1 MGSPVS
7 ADPLVPF
14 GWDDRARAAYAEVA
28 DPDHVPG
35 RVVRVDRI
43 SCVVITRAG
52 DRIATAS
59 ELPAVG
65 DWVALEPDDIEP
77 DTGPDMGPDM
87 GPEGADDD
95 GRSDAVGSMVIAATA
110 PRWSALTRHD
120 ADRERIQV
128 LAANVDVVL
137 VSAPGDRPSPA
148 RVERE
153 TILGWESGAQPV
165 VVVTKA
171 DLAPEGY
178 VAELRDRLVGVD
190 VIVTSARDGSGIEA
204 VVRTLQPCR
213 TAVLLGP
220 SGAGKSTLVN
230 ALLGEDRLATGA
242 VREDD
247 RRGRHTTSS
256 RELVL
261 IPTGGLLIDTPG
273 VRTLGLGSVEGGLD
287 AAFADIA
294 ALSLACR
301 FRDCAHRG
309 EPGCA
314 VEAAVAAGALDA
326 ARLANYRRLE
336 DEIVGAVKEPDHAA
350 RKAER
355 EERKRVGRQARAD
368 RIGKAT
374 DHGN

>member
-1 MGSPVS
+1 MGSS
-7 ADPLVPF
+7 HSLVPY

-28 DPDHVPG
+28 APDHVPG

-43 SCVVITRAG
+43 SCVVATATG

-65 DWVALEPDDIEP
+65 DWVALERDDAGPDDAEP
-77 DTGPDMGPDM
+77 DAGRPD
-87 GPEGADDD
+87 
-95 GRSDAVGSMVIAATA
+95 DARSMVIAATA

-137 VSAPGDRPSPA
+137 VSAPGDRPSAA

-153 TILGWESGAQPV
+153 TILGWESGALPV

-171 DLAPEGY
+171 DLAPAGY
-178 VAELRDRLVGVD
+178 VEELRERLVGVD
-190 VIVTSARDGSGIEA
+190 VIVTSAIEGSGIDP

-230 ALLGEDRLATGA
+230 ALLGEERLAVGA

-261 IPTGGLLIDTPG
+261 IPSGGLLIDTPG

-287 AAFADIA
+287 AAFADVV
-294 ALSLACR
+294 ALAGQCR

-314 VEAAVAAGALDA
+314 VQAAVAAGTLDG
-326 ARLANYRRLE
+326 ARLGNYRRLE
-336 DEIVGAVKEPDHAA
+336 DEIVGAVKEPDHAG

-355 EERKRVGRQARAD
+355 EERRRSDRQAKAERS
-368 RIGKAT
+368 GKT
-374 DHGN
+374 SDDGN

>member
-7 ADPLVPF
+7 DPLVSF

-28 DPDHVPG
+28 GPSRAPG

-43 SCVVITRAG
+43 SCVVVTADG
-52 DRIATAS
+52 DRIATAT

-65 DWVALEPDDIEP
+65 DWLALERDD
-77 DTGPDMGPDM
+77 
-87 GPEGADDD
+87 ADQL
-95 GRSDAVGSMVIAATA
+95 AIAAIA

-120 ADRERIQV
+120 ADRERTQV

-137 VSAPGDRPSPA
+137 ISAPGDRPSAA

-171 DLAPEGY
+171 DLAPAGY
-178 VAELRDRLVGVD
+178 VEELRERLVGVE
-190 VIVTSARDGSGIEA
+190 VIVTSVPDGLGVESVA
-204 VVRTLQPCR
+204 RTLQPCR

-230 ALLGEDRLATGA
+230 ALLGEERLATGA

-261 IPTGGLLIDTPG
+261 IPSGGLLIDTPG
-273 VRTLGLGSVEGGLD
+273 VRTLGLGSVEDGLD
-287 AAFADIA
+287 AAFADVVALA
-294 ALSLACR
+294 ANCR
-301 FRDCAHRG
+301 FRDCAHHG

-314 VEAAVAAGALDA
+314 VESAVAEGTLDA
-326 ARLANYRRLE
+326 ARLGNYRRLE
-336 DEIVGAVKEPDHAA
+336 AEIVGATKEPDHAG

-355 EERKRVGRQARAD
+355 EERKRSDRQARVA
-368 RIGKAT
+368 RRPAAAPARGEREQT
-374 DHGN
+374 DDD

>member
-1 MGSPVS
+1 MGSADSP
-7 ADPLVPF
+7 DPLAPF

-28 DPDHVPG
+28 GPDHVPG

-43 SCVVITRAG
+43 SCVVVTATG

-65 DWVALEPDDIEP
+65 DWLALEPDG
-77 DTGPDMGPDM
+77 TGP
-87 GPEGADDD
+87 ED
-95 GRSDAVGSMVIAATA
+95 GGSMVIAATA

-120 ADRERIQV
+120 ADRERVQV

-137 VSAPGDRPSPA
+137 VSAPGDRPSAA

-171 DLAPEGY
+171 DLAPIGY
-178 VAELRDRLVGVD
+178 VEELRERLVGVD
-190 VIVTSARDGSGIEA
+190 VIVTSARDGAGIDRVA
-204 VVRTLQPCR
+204 RTLQPCR

-230 ALLGEDRLATGA
+230 ALLGEERLATGA

-261 IPTGGLLIDTPG
+261 IPSGGLLIDTPG
-273 VRTLGLGSVEGGLD
+273 VRTLGLGSVEDGLD
-287 AAFADIA
+287 AAFADVA
-294 ALSLACR
+294 ALALRCR

-314 VEAAVAAGALDA
+314 VEAGVAAGTLDA
-326 ARLANYRRLE
+326 RRLENYRRLE

-368 RIGKAT
+368 RSGRTT
-374 DHGN
+374 DDGN